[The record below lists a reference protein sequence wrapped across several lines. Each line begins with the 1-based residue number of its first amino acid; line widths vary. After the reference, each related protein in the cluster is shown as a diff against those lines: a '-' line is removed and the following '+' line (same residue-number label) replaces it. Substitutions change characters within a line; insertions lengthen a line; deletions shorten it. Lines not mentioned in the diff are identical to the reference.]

1 MYKVMIVD
9 DESLIISLIENL
21 IDWGKYDMEVA
32 GSASNGIDA
41 LEEVQRIQP
50 DIVIVDVRMPGYDG
64 ITFMQKL
71 REINTHIK
79 FIVISGHKKFEYAK
93 SAMKY
98 NVEDYLIKPINKDE
112 LEHILD
118 KLRQKLKDEQQSESI
133 QQTLSNELNASQRQ
147 LHDYFI
153 ESFFQNKLPAGGL
166 SEDEINQSFSTR
178 FQPGCYCGIILKLDS
193 RHTRLDLVF
202 TETLLSRIHEQ
213 FLKTAA
219 NLCNEVF
226 IKPESDSLS
235 IICNYPDDRSQE
247 LPGLL
252 REIFSYVSGIL
263 EKFEDILLTMG
274 IGAPVH
280 KLEEANTSLESADNC
295 IQARIALGTQRL
307 IFNFDLKEDPGISQI
322 ILTNTVMEKWNDALR
337 SLRTDN
343 IKMQVLNIFSNAEDY
358 KYQDNLIFIKVVSAL
373 HRTFHDYVAK
383 IDLCKK
389 SYKEFENELKEN
401 AQWAFTGRMLADALS
416 EQMISYISQYISKDS
431 QDCNPAVRIAKKY
444 IAENYQNNISMTSMA
459 ELVNLSPVY
468 FSVLFK
474 REVGINF
481 LDYLNQYRLEVSKDL
496 LKQVK
501 YNINEAASLS
511 GFQDSKYFSKL
522 FKKTFGIT
530 PTNYRNRNAC

>member
-21 IDWGKYDMEVA
+21 IDWKKYDMEVA
-32 GSASNGIDA
+32 GSAGNGIDA
-41 LEEVQRIQP
+41 LEAVQKIQP

-71 REINTHIK
+71 REVNSRIK

-118 KLRQKLKDEQQSESI
+118 KLRQKLTDEQQSDSI
-133 QQTLSNELNASQRQ
+133 HQALSRELNASHRQ

-153 ESFFQNKLPAGGL
+153 ESFFQNKLPAAGL
-166 SEDEINQSFSTR
+166 SEDEINRSFSTGFR
-178 FQPGCYCGIILKLDS
+178 PGCYCGIILKLDS
-193 RHTRLDLVF
+193 RHARLDLVF
-202 TETLLSRIHEQ
+202 TKTLLSRIHEQ

-219 NLCNEVF
+219 DLCNE
-226 IKPESDSLS
+226 ILIQPAPDSLS
-235 IICNYPDDRSQE
+235 IICNYPDDRNRE

-252 REIFSYVSGIL
+252 KEIFSYVSGTL

-274 IGAPVH
+274 IGIPVH
-280 KLEEANTSLESADNC
+280 RLDQANSSLESAGKC

-307 IFNFDLKEDPGISQI
+307 IFYSDLKEDPGIAQI
-322 ILTNTVMEKWNDALR
+322 ILTNTTMEKWNDALR
-337 SLRTDN
+337 SLKTDR
-343 IKMQVLNIFSNAEDY
+343 IKMQVLNIFSNTEDY
-358 KYQDNLIFIKVVSAL
+358 KYQDNLIYVKTASAL
-373 HRTFHDYVAK
+373 HRTFYDYVTK

-389 SYKEFENELKEN
+389 SYEAFENELKED
-401 AQWAFTGRMLADALS
+401 AQWAFTGRMLADSLS
-416 EQMISYISQYISKDS
+416 EQMASYIRQYISEDS

-444 IAENYQNNISMTSMA
+444 IAENYQSNISMTSMA

-481 LDYLNQYRLEVSKDL
+481 LDYLNQYRLEVSKNL

-501 YNINEAASLS
+501 YNINEVASLS

>member
-1 MYKVMIVD
+1 
-9 DESLIISLIENL
+9 
-21 IDWGKYDMEVA
+21 
-32 GSASNGIDA
+32 
-41 LEEVQRIQP
+41 
-50 DIVIVDVRMPGYDG
+50 
-64 ITFMQKL
+64 
-71 REINTHIK
+71 
-79 FIVISGHKKFEYAK
+79 
-93 SAMKY
+93 
-98 NVEDYLIKPINKDE
+98 
-112 LEHILD
+112 
-118 KLRQKLKDEQQSESI
+118 
-133 QQTLSNELNASQRQ
+133 
-147 LHDYFI
+147 
-153 ESFFQNKLPAGGL
+153 
-166 SEDEINQSFSTR
+166 
-178 FQPGCYCGIILKLDS
+178 
-193 RHTRLDLVF
+193 
-202 TETLLSRIHEQ
+202 
-213 FLKTAA
+213 
-219 NLCNEVF
+219 
-226 IKPESDSLS
+226 
-235 IICNYPDDRSQE
+235 
-247 LPGLL
+247 
-252 REIFSYVSGIL
+252 
-263 EKFEDILLTMG
+263 
-274 IGAPVH
+274 
-280 KLEEANTSLESADNC
+280 
-295 IQARIALGTQRL
+295 L